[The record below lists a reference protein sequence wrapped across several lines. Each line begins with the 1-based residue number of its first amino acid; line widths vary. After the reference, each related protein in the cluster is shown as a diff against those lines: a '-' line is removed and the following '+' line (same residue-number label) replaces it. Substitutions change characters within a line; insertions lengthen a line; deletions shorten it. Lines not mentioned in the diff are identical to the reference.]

1 MTVSEEKVCHRW
13 RDPHRGGRAIM
24 ESSYWGNSGI
34 TWALGFLAYEY
45 PLDPEIAVVQMLSQ
59 SVMSNSL

>member
-1 MTVSEEKVCHRW
+1 
-13 RDPHRGGRAIM
+13 M

-59 SVMSNSL
+59 SVLSDSL